1 MYNDND
7 DFENLFDGEELD
19 PVDKAKLD
27 EQYQAELENSMRFAY
42 QQISELGIVDW
53 ARMVNFPEEKK
64 LRILTNMMEWY
75 ASPDREEYEKAAVLK
90 RGIDTLKLK

>member
-7 DFENLFDGEELD
+7 DFEDFNNDELD
-19 PVDKAKLD
+19 PVDKTKLD

>member
-1 MYNDND
+1 MYNNDD
-7 DFENLFDGEELD
+7 DFEDFNNDELD

>member
-1 MYNDND
+1 MYNNDD
-7 DFENLFDGEELD
+7 DFEDFNNDELD

-42 QQISELGIVDW
+42 QQISELGINDW
-53 ARMVNFPEEKK
+53 ARMVNFPDEKK
-64 LRILTNMMEWY
+64 LRILTNMIEWY

-90 RGIDTLKLK
+90 LGIETLKLK

>member
-1 MYNDND
+1 MYNNDD
-7 DFENLFDGEELD
+7 DFEDFNNDELD
-19 PVDKAKLD
+19 PVDKAKLE

-42 QQISELGIVDW
+42 QQISELGINDW
-53 ARMVNFPEEKK
+53 ARMVNFPDDKK

-90 RGIDTLKLK
+90 RGIETLKLK

>member
-1 MYNDND
+1 MYNNDD
-7 DFENLFDGEELD
+7 DFEDFNNDELD
-19 PVDKAKLD
+19 PVDKTKLD